1 VGGTITTALTH
12 ADVAQTVVEGF
23 FPRVERDA
31 RPARQ
36 RRVGF
41 QELGLPYA
49 ADAAVTRHLAS
60 FLSRQAA
67 GSPMTAAV
75 RRGPSGMAAPTHV
88 LFNGGVMK
96 AAVLRERLVEVL
108 SSWLGAEGFEPLDAR
123 HVLDAPDLDQAVARG
138 ATYYGQARRGRGVR
152 IRSGAARTYYIGI
165 ESAMPAVPGLPAPLK
180 ALCVVPFGMEE
191 GTSAGIPARE
201 FGLVVG
207 EPAEFRFLSSSI
219 RKADAPGTLVED
231 WGDEIEELS
240 PLEVT
245 LRIDGQ
251 EDSVVPV
258 SLESRVTEVGTLE
271 LWCVARDGHRW
282 KLELNI
288 RDQP

>member
-1 VGGTITTALTH
+1 
-12 ADVAQTVVEGF
+12 
-23 FPRVERDA
+23 
-31 RPARQ
+31 
-36 RRVGF
+36 
-41 QELGLPYA
+41 
-49 ADAAVTRHLAS
+49 
-60 FLSRQAA
+60 
-67 GSPMTAAV
+67 
-75 RRGPSGMAAPTHV
+75 MAAPTHV

-96 AAVLRERLVEVL
+96 AAVLRRRLVEVL
-108 SSWLGAEGFEPLDAR
+108 SGWLVAEGFEPLDDR
-123 HVLDAPDLDQAVARG
+123 HVLDAPDLDQAVAKG
-138 ATYYGQARRGRGVR
+138 AAYYGQARRGRGVR

-165 ESAMPAVPGLPAPLK
+165 ESAMPAVPGLAAPLK

-191 GTSAGIPARE
+191 GTSAEIRARE

-219 RKADAPGTLVED
+219 RKADSPGTLVED
-231 WGDEIEELS
+231 WGDELEELS

-251 EDSVVPV
+251 EDAVVPV
-258 SLESRVTEVGTLE
+258 TLESRVTEVGTLE
-271 LWCVARDGHRW
+271 LWCVARDRQQRW